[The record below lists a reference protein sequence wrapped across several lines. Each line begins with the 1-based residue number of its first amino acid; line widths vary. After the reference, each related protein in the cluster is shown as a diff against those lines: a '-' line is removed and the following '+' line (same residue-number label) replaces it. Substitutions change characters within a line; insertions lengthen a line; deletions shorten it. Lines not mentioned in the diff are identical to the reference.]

1 MAARAAPPFA
11 ALLLRT
17 HGSTARRRSF
27 FGAGLLWR
35 WSKPRKDFWSQRRW
49 RADHQSNVS
58 TVRFFVRVTLKRHDI
73 VEHTLHHEPRGPPV
87 VLMSDLVEFHP
98 INRVYYINLNIR
110 FHLWLVDR
118 YMSPT
123 RRSGRS
129 RSLKV
134 GGRYAHCCG
143 QSFNSMTLAGLP
155 GSSWAFAI
163 RIWLAI
169 VVALYVS
176 FWLELEAPSSGA
188 PTVAILALATRGQ
201 ALEKAVFRLIATVLG
216 VAASITI
223 VGIFAQTGS
232 LLLAAFA
239 AWLGLCVYAVGLL
252 DGNRAYAAALSG
264 YTVAVIAV
272 QRIDNPQ
279 HIFESG
285 IERGVAI
292 TIGILAVTVVNDL
305 LAAPD
310 HHPHLAAQLGSLH
323 HRVARYARRVLGG
336 EAVPAKT
343 AAALLGDVVALRPE
357 INSLAAETFS

>member
-1 MAARAAPPFA
+1 M
-11 ALLLRT
+11 RT
-17 HGSTARRRSF
+17 A
-27 FGAGLLWR
+27 
-35 WSKPRKDFWSQRRW
+35 
-49 RADHQSNVS
+49 
-58 TVRFFVRVTLKRHDI
+58 
-73 VEHTLHHEPRGPPV
+73 
-87 VLMSDLVEFHP
+87 
-98 INRVYYINLNIR
+98 
-110 FHLWLVDR
+110 
-118 YMSPT
+118 
-123 RRSGRS
+123 
-129 RSLKV
+129 V
-134 GGRYAHCCG
+134 GNH
-143 QSFNSMTLAGLP
+143 SMTLAGLP

-176 FWLELEAPSSGA
+176 FWLELEAPSSAA
-188 PTVAILALATRGQ
+188 PTVAILALPTRGQ

-223 VGIFAQTGS
+223 VSIFAQTGCC
-232 LLLAAFA
+232 FA
-239 AWLGLCVYAVGLL
+239 SWLGLCVYAVGLL
-252 DGNRAYAAALSG
+252 DGNRAYAVALSG

-285 IERGVAI
+285 VERGAAI

-323 HRVARYARRVLGG
+323 RRVARYARRVLGG